1 MSVARPAPG
10 ANATIRPAP
19 EPSIDSKPYWDG
31 LKERRLLLQQCGNCG
46 AVRHYPR
53 PMCDACHSLEVCWI
67 ESSRRGRL
75 YAWTEVHHPFVP
87 GFRDEIPYVMATVEL
102 EEGVRLQCQ
111 MLGAEMWPRSGW
123 TCPVEIIFR
132 EVQDGLV
139 LPFAQVAQEAEQPP
153 ASSHLKEG

>member
-1 MSVARPAPG
+1 MSAARPPTG

-19 EPSIDSKPYWDG
+19 EPTIDSKPYWDG

-46 AVRHYPR
+46 LVRHYPR
-53 PMCDACHSLEVCWI
+53 PMCDACHSLEVRWI
-67 ESSRRGRL
+67 ESSRQGRL

-111 MLGAEMWPRSGW
+111 MLGAEAAALRLDL
-123 TCPVEIIFR
+123 PVEIVFR

-139 LPFAQVAQEAEQPP
+139 LPFAQAV
-153 ASSHLKEG
+153 

>member
-1 MSVARPAPG
+1 MSAARPPTG
-10 ANATIRPAP
+10 ANATIRPVP

-46 AVRHYPR
+46 LVRHYPR
-53 PMCDACHSLEVCWI
+53 PMCDACHSLEVRWI
-67 ESSRRGRL
+67 ESSRQGRL

-111 MLGAEMWPRSGW
+111 MLDAEADRLRLDL
-123 TCPVEIIFR
+123 PVEIVFR
-132 EVQDGLV
+132 EVQHDLV
-139 LPFAQVAQEAEQPP
+139 LPFAQVV
-153 ASSHLKEG
+153 